1 MFYCSDTLPLHHTL
15 FYYVYSKLSPLKNFE
30 VYNLTKS
37 FYIGLLYMMIKQTSA
52 NFVFQ
57 HIWWRQL
64 TRQYFQYLNGTL
76 QQFFWA
82 KPAKIHINCY
92 HLKVHFVP
100 IMSVG
105 LITMS
110 IKEFVLFIQKWKNTI
125 SLQVIKLIRS

>member
-76 QQFFWA
+76 QYFFEQSQLKYTLI
-82 KPAKIHINCY
+82 KPARKARGPKGPAH
-92 HLKVHFVP
+92 
-100 IMSVG
+100 
-105 LITMS
+105 
-110 IKEFVLFIQKWKNTI
+110 
-125 SLQVIKLIRS
+125 

>member
-1 MFYCSDTLPLHHTL
+1 MFYCSDTLPLHQTL
-15 FYYVYSKLSPLKNFE
+15 FYYVYSKLRPLKKFE

-37 FYIGLLYMMIKQTSA
+37 FYIGILYMMIKQTSA

-92 HLKVHFVP
+92 HLKDKGPFCTHH
-100 IMSVG
+100 VG
-105 LITMS
+105 RSYNHVNKRICSIHPKVEKHNFSASDLI
-110 IKEFVLFIQKWKNTI
+110 
-125 SLQVIKLIRS
+125 